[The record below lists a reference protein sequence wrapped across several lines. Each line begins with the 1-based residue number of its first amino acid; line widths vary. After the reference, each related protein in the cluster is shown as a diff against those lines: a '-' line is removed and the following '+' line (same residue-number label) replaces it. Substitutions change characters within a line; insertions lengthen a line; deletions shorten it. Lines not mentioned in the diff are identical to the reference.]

1 MAERHAGGAF
11 QHFLFRMSRRS
22 TDILFQLIHSL
33 EKAEKRHFKL
43 FIKRNSSNE
52 NLKIVQLFDALDKL
66 DEYDE
71 VRLLKKIPAVQKVQL
86 SNLKAHLYKQVL
98 ASLRL
103 LKSADSLDLQLNE
116 QFDYA
121 HILYKKGLFIQSL
134 KILEKTKELAKA
146 NQKFA
151 FLVQAIALE
160 KRIES
165 LHITRSMQDRAE
177 SLSAEALQVSTHI
190 DMVTRLSNLAIQLYS
205 WYIKNGHTRNEED
218 ETDIKNFMKRHLPD
232 DAWHQSGFY
241 EKLYLYQ
248 SFTWYSFIRQD
259 FIMYYRNTQK
269 WVDVFDENPL
279 MKRVET
285 GHYIKGLH
293 NLLNAQFDLRYH
305 EKIGP
310 ALEQLEAFA
319 QTERVQQNDNFRVQS
334 FLYIAQAKINMH
346 FLKGTFKQG
355 LSVVPEIETK
365 LSEDALFIDPH
376 RVMVLDYKIA
386 SLYFGSGDFD
396 TCIDYLQKII
406 NDDVGL
412 RYDLQCYARLQHL
425 LAHYELG
432 NYELVEYLSR
442 SVYRFMAKMKNLT
455 LLEEEILKFLR
466 RSFSLSPDKIKKELQ
481 VFLQRIKKFERNRF
495 QTRVF
500 VYLDIVSWVES
511 KVHHQPLA
519 EVIHKKYL
527 ADLDRRKPRALPGGI
542 LADPQ

>member
-1 MAERHAGGAF
+1 M
-11 QHFLFRMSRRS
+11 
-22 TDILFQLIHSL
+22 
-33 EKAEKRHFKL
+33 EKAEKRYFKL

-52 NLKIVQLFDALDKL
+52 NLKIIQLFDAMDKL
-66 DEYDE
+66 DEYDDAK
-71 VRLLKKIPAVQKVQL
+71 LLKRLPSVQKVQL

-121 HILYKKGLFIQSL
+121 HILYKKGLFMQSL
-134 KILEKTKELAKA
+134 KILEKAKDLAKA
-146 NQKFA
+146 NQKIA
-151 FLVQAIALE
+151 FMVQAISLE
-160 KRIES
+160 KRIEA

-177 SLSAEALQVSTHI
+177 SLSEEALEVSTHI
-190 DMVTRLSNLAIQLYS
+190 DVVTRLSNLAIQLYS

-218 ETDIKNFMKRHLPD
+218 EKAIKAYLQKQLPQNV
-232 DAWHQSGFY
+232 WEQKGFY
-241 EKLYLYQ
+241 EQLYLYQ
-248 SFTWYSFIRQD
+248 SYTWYSFIRQD
-259 FIMYYRNTQK
+259 WIMYYRYTQK
-269 WVDVFDENPL
+269 WVDLFNEQPL

-293 NLLNAQFDLRYH
+293 NLLNALFDLRYH
-305 EKIGP
+305 DKFETTIH
-310 ALEQLEAFA
+310 QLEDFS
-319 QTERVQQNDNFRVQS
+319 QTERVQANDNFRVQS
-334 FLYIAQAKINMH
+334 FLYIAQAKINTH
-346 FLKGTFKQG
+346 FLKGTFAQG
-355 LSVVPEIETK
+355 LLLVPHIEEK
-365 LSEDALFIDPH
+365 LKENILFIDPH
-376 RVMVLDYKIA
+376 RVMVLNYKIA
-386 SLYFGSGDFD
+386 SMYFGSGDFD

-432 NYELVEYLSR
+432 SYELVEYLSR

-466 RSFSLSPDKIKKELQ
+466 RSFSLSPDKIKTELQ
-481 VFLQRIKKFERNRF
+481 VFLQRIKKFERARF

-511 KVHHQPLA
+511 KVYQRPLA
-519 EVIHKKYL
+519 EIIHKKYL
-527 ADLDRRKPRALPGGI
+527 ADVAPKQHKKALRQN
-542 LADPQ
+542 AEPQ